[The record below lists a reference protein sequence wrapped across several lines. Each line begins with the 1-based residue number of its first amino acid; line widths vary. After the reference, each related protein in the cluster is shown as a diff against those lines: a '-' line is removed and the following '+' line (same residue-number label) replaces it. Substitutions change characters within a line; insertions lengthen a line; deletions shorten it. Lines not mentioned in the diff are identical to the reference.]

1 MLTDMDSGSIPEARA
16 LVAVEKKSLLCA
28 YVCWKGLRG
37 HAESRPSVL
46 IERAG
51 RSHTVDGDARKE

>member
-16 LVAVEKKSLLCA
+16 LVAVEKSLLCA

-51 RSHTVDGDARKE
+51 RLRTVDGDARKE